1 MVGVVKAL
9 SLHLPREARSV
20 RVSDSGTQP
29 DKVMPLGAG
38 LMVVASVLTR
48 ASLMAATPGFQL
60 LAEGRTDVSQLEAV
74 KASDPRGAFARRDL
88 SYTEVRAVVA
98 LLLRAV
104 KVVAVGEA

>member
-1 MVGVVKAL
+1 MVGVDKAL
-9 SLHLPREARSV
+9 FLHLPREARSV

-29 DKVMPLGAG
+29 DKDMPLEAG
-38 LMVVASVLTR
+38 LMVVASVQTR
-48 ASLMAATPGFQL
+48 ASLMAATPGVRL
-60 LAEGRTDVSQLEAV
+60 LAGGCTDVSQLEAV

-88 SYTEVRAVVA
+88 SYTEDRAVVA

>member
-9 SLHLPREARSV
+9 SLHLLREARSV

-29 DKVMPLGAG
+29 DKDMLLEAG
-38 LMVVASVLTR
+38 LMGVASVQTR
-48 ASLMAATPGFQL
+48 ASLVVATPGL
-60 LAEGRTDVSQLEAV
+60 RLSAEGRMDVSHQEAV
-74 KASDPRGAFARRDL
+74 KASDLRGAFARRDP

-98 LLLRAV
+98 LPLRAV